1 MRGHVRKRGNKW
13 AVVYDEG
20 RDENGKRIQRWQSGY
35 KTRRDAERGLTEILG
50 RLEQGS
56 YAQPS
61 SKTVADFLAEWL
73 ETIKGQVRPTTL
85 SSYRMLVDKH
95 ISPRIGSTPLQKL
108 NAPQLNAMYADM
120 LKSGRRNGKG
130 GLSVR
135 TVRYAHTVVRKA
147 LSDAVGWNLITRN
160 VADAAQ
166 PPKKQKTTKETWGA
180 EQLRTFL
187 TQVRE
192 DRLFAAW
199 QLAALTGMR
208 RGEVLGLS
216 WADIDLDA
224 SRLAVRRSL
233 ISSDYE
239 IKVSE
244 PKTEKGRRVVALDP
258 AMVAALRDHQGRQLL
273 ERAAMGG
280 DWDNELD
287 LVFTREDGSP
297 IHPQV
302 FSEMFERHVTAS
314 KLPKLSLH
322 GLRHTHATIALRAG
336 VHPKVVSERLGHA
349 SVAFTLDVYTDSL
362 PDMQETAASLI
373 AALVLDS

>member
-1 MRGHVRKRGNKW
+1 
-13 AVVYDEG
+13 
-20 RDENGKRIQRWQSGY
+20 
-35 KTRRDAERGLTEILG
+35 
-50 RLEQGS
+50 
-56 YAQPS
+56 
-61 SKTVADFLAEWL
+61 
-73 ETIKGQVRPTTL
+73 
-85 SSYRMLVDKH
+85 
-95 ISPRIGSTPLQKL
+95 
-108 NAPQLNAMYADM
+108 MYADM
-120 LKSGRRNGKG
+120 LKSGRRNGQG

-147 LSDAVGWNLITRN
+147 LSDAVGWNLLTRN

-187 TQVRE
+187 TQVRD

-244 PKTEKGRRVVALDP
+244 PKTEKGRRAVALDP

-280 DWDNELD
+280 DWDNALD

-297 IHPQV
+297 IHPQA

-314 KLPKLSLH
+314 KLPRLSLH